1 VYPIQDGTGRL
12 MVSWSQCRL
21 IEVLADDGDPNTDDT
36 RIVACTDEALANVI
50 EIDPDNPV
58 TPVQGDFLVAPP
70 LYGIWIY
77 DPRDETQLPIVRG
90 EEGFMF
96 TEVVSADPRQAPVV
110 IPDGMNNYA
119 LDASLPES

>member
-1 VYPIQDGTGRL
+1 

-119 LDASLPES
+119 LDASLPESF